1 MNNLNCLINN
11 LSKNFNKNNFIKLKE
26 IVESYN
32 GNDWKDNVSF
42 NKNNYT
48 RNKIFEN
55 ENFNIFILGWSENQE
70 SPIHNHPDNGCIMK
84 ILDGELIE
92 ELYNEDKV
100 LLKKSLIKK
109 DEVTYINNLIG
120 VHKIIN
126 KNLKTVTLH
135 VYSPPNFN
143 MKIF

>member
-1 MNNLNCLINN
+1 MLA
-11 LSKNFNKNNFIKLKE
+11 KKLKNKTFTYQFE
-26 IVESYN
+26 RNY
-32 GNDWKDNVSF
+32 F
-42 NKNNYT
+42 N
-48 RNKIFEN
+48 
-55 ENFNIFILGWSENQE
+55 GWSENQE

-92 ELYNEDKV
+92 ELYNEGKV

-126 KNLKTVTLH
+126 KNLKTATLH